1 MAGPIKKKQKQI
13 VTSFKLQLPA
23 GKATPAPPVG
33 PALSQHG
40 LNIMEF
46 VNQFNKATAKM
57 EDGMIIPA
65 EVLVHPD
72 KTFTMNL
79 KTPPASYLLRK
90 AAGILKGSNE
100 PNKNKVGKVTRK
112 QLEEIAR
119 LKLPDL
125 NTNNIAAAMKIV
137 EGSARSMG
145 LEIKNV

>member
-1 MAGPIKKKQKQI
+1 MAGPKKKQKQVVKI
-13 VTSFKLQLPA
+13 LKLQLPA

-65 EVLVHPD
+65 EILVHPD
-72 KTFTMNL
+72 KTFTLNL
-79 KTPPASYLLRK
+79 KTPPVSYLLRK
-90 AAGILKGSNE
+90 AAGIVKGSGE
-100 PNKNKVGKVTRK
+100 PNKNKVGKITRK
-112 QLEEIAR
+112 QAEEIAKE
-119 LKLPDL
+119 KLPDL
-125 NTNNIAAAMKIV
+125 NTNNLQAAVKIV

-145 LEIKNV
+145 LEIK

>member
-1 MAGPIKKKQKQI
+1 MAGPKKKQKQ
-13 VTSFKLQLPA
+13 VVNTFKLQLPA

-57 EDGMIIPA
+57 EDGMIVPV

-72 KTFTMNL
+72 KTFTLNL
-79 KTPPASYLLRK
+79 KTPPVSYLLRK
-90 AAGILKGSNE
+90 AVGIVKGSGE
-100 PNKNKVGKVTRK
+100 PNKIKVGKINRK
-112 QLEEIAR
+112 QLEEIAKV
-119 LKLPDL
+119 KLPDL
-125 NTNNIAAAMKIV
+125 NTNDVEAAIKIV

-145 LEIKNV
+145 LELK

>member
-1 MAGPIKKKQKQI
+1 MAGPKKKQKQ
-13 VTSFKLQLPA
+13 VVKMFKLQLPA

-57 EDGMIIPA
+57 EDGMIVPA

-72 KTFTMNL
+72 KTFTLNL
-79 KTPPASYLLRK
+79 KTPPVSYLLRK
-90 AAGILKGSNE
+90 AAGILKGSGE
-100 PNKNKVGKVTRK
+100 PNKSKVGKINRR
-112 QLEEIAR
+112 QLEEIAKI
-119 LKLPDL
+119 KLPDL
-125 NTNNIAAAMKIV
+125 NTNNVEAAVKIV

>member
-1 MAGPIKKKQKQI
+1 MAGPKKKQKQ
-13 VTSFKLQLPA
+13 VTTSFKLQLPA

-57 EDGMIIPA
+57 EDGMIVPA

-79 KTPPASYLLRK
+79 KTPPVSYLLRK
-90 AAGILKGSNE
+90 AAGILKGSGE
-100 PNKNKVGKVTRK
+100 PNKSKVGKITKK
-112 QLEEIAR
+112 QLEEIA
-119 LKLPDL
+119 KVKMPDL
-125 NTNNIAAAMKIV
+125 NTNDVEAAKKIV
-137 EGSARSMG
+137 AGSARSMG
-145 LEIKNV
+145 VEIR

>member
-1 MAGPIKKKQKQI
+1 MAGPKKKQV

-33 PALSQHG
+33 PVLSQHG

-57 EDGMIIPA
+57 EEGMIIPA

-79 KTPPASYLLRK
+79 KTPPASYLLKK
-90 AAGILKGSNE
+90 AAGIMKGSGE
-100 PNKNKVGKVTRK
+100 PNKSKVGKITRK
-112 QLEEIAR
+112 QVEEIAR
-119 LKLPDL
+119 TKLPDL
-125 NTNNIAAAMKIV
+125 NTDNL
-137 EGSARSMG
+137 ESAVRTISGTAKNMG
-145 LEIKNV
+145 LEIKNA